1 MAGRQTI
8 KKTRIPDPTS
18 IPEIKVGV
26 VESSQNPEPQ
36 METLRAARSL
46 LLAEYGPC
54 AANHPELLIATARRL
69 QSDANQ
75 AS

>member
-1 MAGRQTI
+1 MMTGRQTI
-8 KKTRIPDPTS
+8 TKVRMPDLTT

-26 VESSQNPEPQ
+26 VESDDLEPS

-46 LLAEYGPC
+46 LLSEYGPC

-69 QSDANQ
+69 ERDADET
-75 AS
+75 S